1 MPSLGNTLPGH
12 PQAPP
17 YTNWR
22 ERPPRQTPANTFGY
36 IVQKDSFYIVQNR
49 KLSYEH
55 GPLQSPNQPSFYRE
69 VATHNPFQRTE
80 EKLGTIS
87 SPPAPGS
94 SRSEAEESSRQPRG
108 QRAREGGPLREG
120 QL

>member
-1 MPSLGNTLPGH
+1 M
-12 PQAPP
+12 
-17 YTNWR
+17 
-22 ERPPRQTPANTFGY
+22 
-36 IVQKDSFYIVQNR
+36 QKDSFYIVQNG
-49 KLSYEH
+49 KLGYEH

-94 SRSEAEESSRQPRG
+94 SQSEARSPTGKGGRTTKGGAALMVAVQTLMVKDTLKKTL
-108 QRAREGGPLREG
+108 ARMAVR
-120 QL
+120 